1 MSRGFMYQCFPE
13 VIWIDAWECQGK
25 QREQMSPSFQVPA
38 GDHEER
44 QFTVSPPMTHALSYT
59 QPCPAIS
66 LTVWKN
72 GRGGLGAFIMS
83 MFISPTER
91 MWTSHSV
98 SVWNSSPRRD
108 STRKTLRLVGTT
120 SPPSTQAF
128 DPPVSENFFCL
139 LYIKTWTVGRSG
151 GEGSAYD
158 VKLCLSHTWQY
169 LPSSSS
175 IQ

>member
-1 MSRGFMYQCFPE
+1 MYQCFPE
-13 VIWIDAWECQGK
+13 VIWINAWQCQGK
-25 QREQMSPSFQVPA
+25 QREQMSPSLQVPA

-66 LTVWKN
+66 LTV
-72 GRGGLGAFIMS
+72 
-83 MFISPTER
+83 TER
-91 MWTSHSV
+91 MYTFWTSRSA
-98 SVWNSSPRRD
+98 SVWNSSPQTD
-108 STRKTLRLVGTT
+108 STRKALRLVWTT
-120 SPPSTQAF
+120 SSPPSTQAF

-139 LYIKTWTVGRSG
+139 LWAIKTWTVGRSG
-151 GEGSAYD
+151 GEASARN
-158 VKLCLSHTWQY
+158 VKLCLSHTRQY